1 MFFMQFNDTSIIAF
15 CSDDEF
21 LTTIRNQLTN
31 MVGANPTTALRQL
44 IAGGADRLP
53 LPGHGATLARWRA
66 LAAVG
71 AHDLSLAKLF
81 EGHTDALAIL
91 HEAGVASGADGASWG
106 TWCAEPPDAR
116 VRIERTGAGAF
127 VLNGRK
133 AWCSG
138 AQDVSHAVVSCWTP
152 DGEAMLAAVD
162 LRQAGVSMSSDAWQA
177 VGMRGSA
184 SIDVHFENVPA
195 QPVGTADF
203 YVQRAGF
210 WHGGAGVAAC
220 WFGAATA
227 LADALACAMQ
237 ARPDAHRLAQLGE
250 VTVALQGSAALMR
263 ETAAAIDRGP
273 DANAMSAAL
282 SVRLSVDATCSM
294 VLAAVG
300 RAFGPGPM
308 CKDAAMARRF
318 ADLPVF
324 IRQSHA
330 ERDLETLGRL
340 VAEGEGR
347 PWML

>member
-1 MFFMQFNDTSIIAF
+1 MLFMQLSTDLPS
-15 CSDDEF
+15 F
-21 LTTIRNQLTN
+21 LRELT
-31 MVGANPTTALRQL
+31 GAEPTAALQRL
-44 IAGGADRLP
+44 IAAGADRLP

-91 HEAGVASGADGASWG
+91 HEAGVAPGDGGSAWG

-116 VRIERTGAGAF
+116 VRIEAAGDGVF

-138 AQDVSHAVVSCWTP
+138 AQDVSQAVMSCWTP

-162 LRQAGVSMSSDAWQA
+162 LRQAGVSMSIDAWQA

-184 SIDVHFENVPA
+184 SIDVHFENVAARPLGG
-195 QPVGTADF
+195 PGF

-263 ETAAAIDRGP
+263 ETAAAIDHGP